1 MEMLLSKLLPLF
13 KTNTQ
18 ILLVILRVEEI
29 VIASIS
35 DPMALI
41 LQYGSTSKKR
51 PNNIVIGRTYD
62 HHIYDLVEVGVENFK
77 PMSSFTYDKKV
88 APHIGSKPFIAFI
101 GEGFESVDELK
112 HLKEVLLDLLRGEV
126 FSVSIH
132 IFSSELFKATNRS
145 MFLIYVG
152 G

>member
-1 MEMLLSKLLPLF
+1 MEMLLSKLLPFF